1 MGLLDGVAGMLGG
14 SDGSN
19 NAVAAIVQMLQ
30 QHPCG
35 LGGLVGQLQQ
45 GGMGDLVNSW
55 LSSGQNLPVSGGQLS
70 DIFSHGQLSDLANQL
85 GTDHAGAL
93 SQLSQLLPGII
104 DQLSPQGSL
113 PPEHSWMSA
122 AAGIL
127 GGLMNR

>member
-30 QHPCG
+30 QHPGG

-113 PPEHSWMSA
+113 PPEHNWMSA